1 MSSPTPGSV
10 AWVFPGQ
17 GSQYVGMGR
26 DLAEA
31 FTEVADL
38 YRQADALLGMPL
50 SRLCFQGPEEE
61 LTQTINA
68 QPALLTTSVAVL
80 LALGGRFDE
89 RGCLHLPER
98 LPRPSLVAGHSLGEY
113 TALVAAGALAFP
125 DALRLVRERGRLMGE
140 ARSGTMAAVIGLEE
154 EALEE
159 ICRRCGD
166 KAPLVI
172 ANYNCPG
179 QYVLSGATEAVA
191 EAVEEAQKRGARR
204 VIPLKVSA
212 AFHSPL
218 MQGAASGLARAMT
231 AAAFFPAAIPVVANT
246 CARPLSLPEAFREE
260 LISQVCSPV
269 RWSAS
274 LEYMWAQGVRRF
286 LEIGPGTVLAGL
298 ARRTLPEA
306 EVRSVGTLEQVRSL
320 LPDEG

>member
-1 MSSPTPGSV
+1 MVSSAPGDV
-10 AWVFPGQ
+10 AWLFPGQ

-31 FTEVADL
+31 FPEVAEL
-38 YRQADALLGMPL
+38 YRQADALLGVPL
-50 SRLCFQGPEEE
+50 SRLCFEGPEEV

-80 LALGGRFDE
+80 LALGGRLDE
-89 RGCLHLPER
+89 RGCLRLPER
-98 LPRPSLVAGHSLGEY
+98 LSPPSLVAGHSLGEY
-113 TALVAAGALAFP
+113 TALVTAGALAFP
-125 DALRLVRERGRLMGE
+125 EALRLVRERGRLMGE

-159 ICRRCGD
+159 ICRKCGEE
-166 KAPLVI
+166 APLVI

-179 QYVLSGATEAVA
+179 QYVLSGAAEAVA
-191 EAVEEAQKRGARR
+191 RAMEEAQKRGARR

-218 MQGAASGLARAMT
+218 MQEAASGLARAVGT
-231 AAAFFPAAIPVVANT
+231 AAFSPAGIPVVANT
-246 CARPLSLPEAFREE
+246 SARPIARPEAFREE
-260 LISQVCSPV
+260 LVSQVCSPV

-298 ARRTLPEA
+298 VRRTLPEA
-306 EVRSVGTLEQVRSL
+306 EVRSIGTLEQVRTL
-320 LPDEG
+320 LADEG

>member
-1 MSSPTPGSV
+1 MSSPSTDV
-10 AWVFPGQ
+10 AWLFPGQ

-31 FTEVADL
+31 RAEVAEL
-38 YRQADALLGMPL
+38 YRWADGLLGVPL
-50 SRLCFQGPEEE
+50 SRLCFEGPEEE

-80 LALGGRFDE
+80 LALGGRLTDT
-89 RGCLHLPER
+89 GHLCLPEHLP
-98 LPRPSLVAGHSLGEY
+98 PPSLVAGHSLGEY
-113 TALVAAGALAFP
+113 TALVAARVLTFP
-125 DALRLVRERGRLMGE
+125 EALRLVRERGRLMGE

-159 ICRRCGD
+159 ICRACADEG
-166 KAPLVI
+166 PLVI

-179 QYVLSGATEAVA
+179 QYVLSGATGAVSRA
-191 EAVEEAQKRGARR
+191 MEEARRRGARR

-218 MQGAASGLARAMT
+218 MQEAASGLARAVAQAT
-231 AAAFFPAAIPVVANT
+231 FAPAAIPVMANT
-246 CARPLSLPEAFREE
+246 SARPLTRPEAFAQE

-269 RWSAS
+269 RWQAS
-274 LEYMWAQGVRRF
+274 LEAMWAQGVRRF

-298 ARRTLPEA
+298 VRRTLPEA
-306 EVRSVGTLEQVRSL
+306 EVQCLGTWEQVRTL
-320 LPDEG
+320 LEGGR